1 MSERTEET
9 ALLPEDEAR
18 RMDLDDIVLVVD
30 AQMPVRAKR
39 IKYYEDRFFKQIF
52 DKQTGDLPYPSAG
65 DQMRGLQGQ
74 IKALEAKI
82 GALEPPRAV
91 SNEGSD
97 GGGKRREEIDGLA
110 NEEPGAVS
118 GEKANLDEYQAGTDR
133 VKRFMKDAA
142 QG

>member
-39 IKYYEDRFFKQIF
+39 IKYYEDRFFKGIF
-52 DKQTGDLPYPSAG
+52 DKQSGDLPYPSAT

-74 IKALEAKI
+74 IKALEQKV
-82 GALEPPRAV
+82 GALQVPVCEARMGTRRPEIEALKA
-91 SNEGSD
+91 D
-97 GGGKRREEIDGLA
+97 GRGDQPAATPDAQAYQSATARVDQFL
-110 NEEPGAVS
+110 
-118 GEKANLDEYQAGTDR
+118 EKAVGD
-133 VKRFMKDAA
+133 
-142 QG
+142 

>member
-39 IKYYEDRFFKQIF
+39 IKYYEDRFFKETF
-52 DKQTGDLPYPSAG
+52 DKQSGELPYPSAS

-74 IKALEAKI
+74 IRALEQKI
-82 GALEPPRAV
+82 GAMRVSSESEKKSTKRAEIANTLDTNQV
-91 SNEGSD
+91 TEMNARCNIGD
-97 GGGKRREEIDGLA
+97 YEE
-110 NEEPGAVS
+110 
-118 GEKANLDEYQAGTDR
+118 GTDR
-133 VKRFMKDAA
+133 LDRFIEYASNI
-142 QG
+142 